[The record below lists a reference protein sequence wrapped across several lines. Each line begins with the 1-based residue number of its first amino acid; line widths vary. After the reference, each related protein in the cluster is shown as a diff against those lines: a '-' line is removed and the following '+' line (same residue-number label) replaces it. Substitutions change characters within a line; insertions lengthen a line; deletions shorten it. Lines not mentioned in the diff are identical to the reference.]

1 MIRFFRGTVELKLTG
16 VSLEACLNRWTKAEI
31 SFWDLR
37 RDGDFTA
44 RCCICERET
53 EQAEAEANR
62 AQMELQVLAYHGLPN
77 LMRKFALRRVLLFGT
92 LIAVGLAMFAQ
103 NFVWFLSV
111 SGTESVPD
119 SVILQALAEEGVKFG
134 AWGPDLNSED
144 LKNRVLNRIPALR
157 WLAVNREGGVVTV
170 LAAERN
176 PEEPVEEHSGVT
188 NVVAVRSGFIREM
201 SVTEGIPAVAPGDSV
216 EAGDLLISGIA
227 EWTTHTQ
234 LLHASGVVY
243 ADTLRQYDIVSP
255 VSVLQK
261 VYTGKQE
268 RSISII
274 FQRNRRKISGNSSN
288 LGAMCDRIIESS
300 ELTLPGG
307 YQLPVI
313 VETQTLLQYE
323 LIPVALSRDA
333 AMEQLQAEA
342 DRMLEHEMVAG
353 QCVCARTQLATEQDR
368 YVYRGSFNCREVISK
383 TVPAELYREDAE
395 NGEIDQR
402 GTH

>member
-134 AWGPDLNSED
+134 AWGPDINSED

-188 NVVAVRSGFIREM
+188 NVVCHLRVVLLGNVAQGVSDGEGLVRFRQLGLPAGSPAILGVKAGIFGQLVIQLDDHCFAEINVHLEMPPYSSPGTSSRTVFI
-201 SVTEGIPAVAPGDSV
+201 S
-216 EAGDLLISGIA
+216 
-227 EWTTHTQ
+227 
-234 LLHASGVVY
+234 
-243 ADTLRQYDIVSP
+243 
-255 VSVLQK
+255 
-261 VYTGKQE
+261 
-268 RSISII
+268 
-274 FQRNRRKISGNSSN
+274 
-288 LGAMCDRIIESS
+288 SS
-300 ELTLPGG
+300 ERTSFS
-307 YQLPVI
+307 I
-313 VETQTLLQYE
+313 CSMS
-323 LIPVALSRDA
+323 SRSS
-333 AMEQLQAEA
+333 
-342 DRMLEHEMVAG
+342 RSSSIKG
-353 QCVCARTQLATEQDR
+353 ITARTL
-368 YVYRGSFNCREVISK
+368 S
-383 TVPAELYREDAE
+383 
-395 NGEIDQR
+395 
-402 GTH
+402 